1 MRHRSTGALLCAA
14 LLLLVACGD
23 DSRGT
28 PLDGGNCEYVDH
40 LGTITV
46 VSTDPA
52 DPGGNN
58 CRDAVE
64 VVFDFESAGTAG
76 YVFPEWPDEGNRITV
91 GDGKNPPA
99 PWVTEK
105 GLVPGSVHAAIRREI
120 VIGTCTPVLFE
131 LTDLELDGWEDDCF

>member
-1 MRHRSTGALLCAA
+1 MKRGTTGALLCAA
-14 LLLLVACGD
+14 LILLAACGD

-40 LGTITV
+40 LGTATI

-52 DPGGNN
+52 PAGGNN
-58 CRDAVE
+58 CLNAVE
-64 VVFDFESAGTAG
+64 VVFDFAPNGTSG
-76 YVFPEWPDEGNRITV
+76 YIFPQWPDEGNLLTV

-99 PWVTEK
+99 TWVAEK
-105 GLVPGSVHAAIRREI
+105 GLTPGSEHDAVRREI

-131 LTDLELDGWEDDCF
+131 FPDLDLTGWEEDCF